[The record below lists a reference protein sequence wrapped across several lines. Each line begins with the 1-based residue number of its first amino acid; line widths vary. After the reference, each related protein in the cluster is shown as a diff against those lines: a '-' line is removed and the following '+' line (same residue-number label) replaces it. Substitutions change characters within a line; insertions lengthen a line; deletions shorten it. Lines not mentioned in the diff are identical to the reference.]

1 MQPLHVH
8 TVHVY
13 RVCMPPVSSVPFANA
28 FAVARA
34 IPVDDPDLPHAL
46 EDYWEHRQRDDEY
59 PDDAIGD
66 VDESGARH
74 RALQS
79 LHAQA
84 TSPDE
89 DKRAEL
95 IKNDAALAL
104 LADLVDQR
112 ARIDTRVRELTCL
125 FREWSDP
132 AIPLTTLAT
141 ILRISPG
148 GVRVSYTDET
158 RERVMEITGSR
169 PVTSRDPERAAWIPS
184 REPSDQ
190 YLLGTDTHG
199 KPVTLPYG
207 SPIAILADPD
217 KRETRTLTDLLAH
230 QIVAQEFSELISDDP
245 AAQSY
250 SHQLAWITRKADPDL
265 LTKLMAITPN
275 LSQLYGPVT
284 DTFQH
289 GNSHIRL
296 SDVLTTFTEGEHISI
311 APIVAAT
318 DAAPPHHS
326 IVVGES
332 LKTAADVWA
341 TQIPIITGPQRGH
354 DWRWELAI
362 PGAEQPISFRPARTN
377 PDWARSLDT
386 QLQGVY
392 ENLSPA
398 DTLARHLVVLLRQTV
413 KASTNRG
420 AA

>member
-8 TVHVY
+8 EVHVY
-13 RVCMPPVSSVPFANA
+13 RVFMPPVSNIPFASA
-28 FAVARA
+28 FAVAHA

-46 EDYWEHRQRDDEY
+46 EDYWEHRRRDNEY
-59 PDDAIGD
+59 PDDAID
-66 VDESGARH
+66 AVDESCARQ

-79 LHAQA
+79 LHTQA

-95 IKNDAALAL
+95 IKNDDALAL

-112 ARIDTRVRELTCL
+112 ARIDARVRELTCL

-184 REPSDQ
+184 RGPSDR
-190 YLLGTDTHG
+190 YLLGTDPYG

-230 QIVAQEFSELISDDP
+230 QIVAQEFGELISDDP
-245 AAQSY
+245 AAQSC
-250 SHQLAWITRKADPDL
+250 SHQAAWISKRANPDL
-265 LTKLMAITPN
+265 LASLVAITPN
-275 LSQLYGPVT
+275 SSQLYGPVT

-289 GNSHIRL
+289 GNSRIRL
-296 SDVLTTFTEGEHISI
+296 ADVLTTFTEGEHISI
-311 APIVAAT
+311 APIVAAA
-318 DAAPPHHS
+318 DAVPPHRS

-332 LKTAADVWA
+332 LKTVAEVWA
-341 TQIPIITGPQRGH
+341 AQIPIITGPQRGH
-354 DWRWELAI
+354 DWRWELTI
-362 PGAEQPISFRPARTN
+362 PGAGRSISFRPARTN
-377 PDWARSLDT
+377 ADWARSFDAE
-386 QLQGVY
+386 LQGVY

-413 KASTNRG
+413 GASTNRG
-420 AA
+420 TA